1 MSCDGVWTRR
11 VMSCHV
17 MGHVMSC
24 HVMSWVM
31 SWVMSCDVISSVCLC
46 ITIPST
52 QCHDEAES
60 MTKSDQEC
68 VCAVPAWFT
77 ILLTSL
83 IILVSCL
90 NPQPSPPSSF
100 LCGSLVWESCVAVL
114 CGSVLRTARALDG
127 VLSTPSGATTPTLQ
141 VTHSM

>member
-11 VMSCHV
+11 VMSRH
-17 MGHVMSC
+17 
-24 HVMSWVM
+24 VM

-46 ITIPST
+46 ITIIST

-68 VCAVPAWFT
+68 LCAVPAWFT

-90 NPQPSPPSSF
+90 NPQPSPPSF
-100 LCGSLVWESCVAVL
+100 LCVSLVWECL
-114 CGSVLRTARALDG
+114 KDG
-127 VLSTPSGATTPTLQ
+127 
-141 VTHSM
+141 